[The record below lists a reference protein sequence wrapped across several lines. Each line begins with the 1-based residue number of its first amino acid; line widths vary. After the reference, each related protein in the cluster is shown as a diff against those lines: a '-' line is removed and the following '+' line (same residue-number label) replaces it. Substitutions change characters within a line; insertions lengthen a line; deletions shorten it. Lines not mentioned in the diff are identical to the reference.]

1 MRTGIIRLAIAATA
15 LPMLSGCVAALVP
28 LAASGALFG
37 NEAFDNDEDGE
48 VVAEVTVR
56 DAENYVEIAEVVSAP
71 SQPAPEL
78 AAPIPSEPVSKPAAE
93 PVELAAI
100 ETKLSTSGTLIGPV
114 DDEPPQQM
122 VAAAEET
129 PAPAALTPEL
139 ARDEEPQPQLVAA
152 PAEALLPAPAMA
164 APDLAVSAD
173 VSDAEVQLAE
183 VETTAI
189 VPPAATPAVELAPA
203 EQTAEMAALPESSAS
218 VPPTLAADVPPAPIT
233 PAARPSATTL
243 PFGPLDFRAY
253 DVMYNYVEQQSR
265 RNPTQIPRQSA
276 LLAAPGS
283 LSPLRTECSIRPP
296 AVVVDLDPGEQVF
309 DPAIDAAPNPALSQM
324 LASLRLQEVEVF
336 WISEITA
343 VKAGAVRKA
352 LVDSGMDAQGR
363 DQLLLMR
370 RVGDRKQT
378 RRRELAETHCLLA
391 IAGDSRADFD
401 ELFLYLRDKS
411 AAQPLEELIGEGWFL
426 TPLPLNAAT
435 AIER

>member
-1 MRTGIIRLAIAATA
+1 MRIGFIRLAIAATA
-15 LPMLSGCVAALVP
+15 LPMLSGCVVALVP
-28 LAASGALFG
+28 LAASGALLG
-37 NEAFDNDEDGE
+37 NEALDDDDGGE

-56 DAENYVEIAEVVSAP
+56 DAENYVETAEVVSPP
-71 SQPAPEL
+71 SQSALEL
-78 AAPIPSEPVSKPAAE
+78 AASIPTEPAAQAAAE

-100 ETKLSTSGTLIGPV
+100 DTKLSTSGTLIGPV
-114 DDEPPQQM
+114 DDEPSQQM
-122 VAAAEET
+122 AAAPAET
-129 PAPAALTPEL
+129 PAPATRTPEPSVI
-139 ARDEEPQPQLVAA
+139 DEPQPQLVAA
-152 PAEALLPAPAMA
+152 PTETLPPATSTL
-164 APDLAVSAD
+164 DLPMSASS
-173 VSDAEVQLAE
+173 SDTEVQLAE
-183 VETTAI
+183 AEDTEIA
-189 VPPAATPAVELAPA
+189 PPAAVAAIELAPA
-203 EQTAEMAALPESSAS
+203 EQPAPMAAMPESSAS
-218 VPPTLAADVPPAPIT
+218 APPTLAAAEPPAPIT
-233 PAARPSATTL
+233 PVTRPSATTL

-265 RNPTQIPRQSA
+265 RDPTQTPRQSA

-296 AVVVDLDPGEQVF
+296 AVIVDLDPGENVF
-309 DPAIDAAPNPALSQM
+309 DPAINAAPNPALSQM

-336 WISEITA
+336 WISEIAA
-343 VKAGAVRKA
+343 VKAGAVREA

-378 RRRELAETHCLLA
+378 RRRELAETHCLIA